1 MAGCDMGSMT
11 KAQMREQ
18 QMARKAGKTPTITN
32 SALAAQF
39 ERIAEVL
46 ETQDANPFRVR
57 AYRQAAATLHALDQ
71 PVTSLL
77 ESDGRAGLI
86 ALPTIGAGLAGAI
99 ADVVQTGRNSLLE
112 ELEGTAQPERVL
124 ASVPG
129 LGPDLARRI
138 HEELGITTLA
148 ELEQAAYD
156 GRLDQ
161 VPGFGPR
168 RVQGVREALGGR
180 FRRQPQTP
188 TSAPSR
194 APAPSVAELL
204 DVDQEYRE
212 RAAAG
217 TLRRIAPRRFNPS
230 GEAWL
235 PVLHTR
241 RGTAEYTALYSNTAR
256 AHELGTTQDWVVI
269 YRDDG
274 YGGGQWTVVTAAS
287 GALAGR
293 RVVRGREAECVR
305 YYAEE
310 R

>member
-1 MAGCDMGSMT
+1 MPKGTSTTTDVTNTTLA
-11 KAQMREQ
+11 EQ
-18 QMARKAGKTPTITN
+18 FA
-32 SALAAQF
+32 
-39 ERIAEVL
+39 RIADLL
-46 ETQDANPFRVR
+46 EAQEANPFRVR
-57 AYRQAAATLHALDQ
+57 AYRQAAATLHQLDR
-71 PVTSLL
+71 PAATIL
-77 ESDGRAGLI
+77 EDDGITGLI
-86 ALPTIGAGLAGAI
+86 QLPNIGAGLAGAI
-99 ADVVQTGRNSLLE
+99 ADVVRTKRNSLLE

-161 VPGFGPR
+161 VHGFGAR

-180 FRRQPQTP
+180 FRRQPQAL

-194 APAPSVAELL
+194 APAPTVAELL
-204 DVDQEYRE
+204 DVDREYRE

-230 GEAWL
+230 REAWL

-241 RGTAEYTALYSNTAR
+241 RGDTDYTALYSNTAR

-274 YGGGQWTVVTAAS
+274 DGGGQWTVVTAVS
-287 GALAGR
+287 GALEGR

-305 YYAEE
+305 YYAGE